1 VKLSVS
7 TIAPADEKGLIS
19 RYMVVS
25 KTPKRGGV
33 VISIPSNISNLMQ
46 ILVGDPNQ
54 ISNSPTTVFNA
65 DRVAFLAELSRKLL
79 AHKVARALPDVV
91 SFAYWSRRAN
101 LMRLADKFA
110 GDEALRMGLGLS
122 FHICPANVPINF
134 AFSMAFGLLSGN
146 TCVLRLPS
154 KSTPTLEVM
163 VEVIGSLLMERDY
176 ATLAHELMLVRYDR
190 NDEISRFWMSVADGR
205 IVWGGDTT
213 VDYMRSMPCRPR
225 SREIAFPD
233 RYSIAAIDPSA
244 VLDLD
249 NAEMQALCLR
259 LFNDMYLMDQA
270 ACSSPQLLVWVGDRA
285 EAEEA
290 KARFWPEIEH
300 LAKSRYMPQAVQIM
314 DKYVQACRNAVNND
328 QVISIKRDS
337 NQLYRIQLSGV
348 SERQDECRGYYGT
361 IHEVTFDTIEPLA
374 PMITEKYQTLT
385 YFGMDITQVRE
396 FITKNRLRGIDRVV
410 PIGKALDMDIVW
422 DGYEIVS
429 ALSRYVVL
437 DFS

>member
-1 VKLSVS
+1 
-7 TIAPADEKGLIS
+7 
-19 RYMVVS
+19 
-25 KTPKRGGV
+25 
-33 VISIPSNISNLMQ
+33 MQ
-46 ILVGDPNQ
+46 ILIGDPNQ

-65 DRVAFLAELSRKLL
+65 DRVAFLADLSRKLL

-101 LMRLADKFA
+101 LMRLADKYTE
-110 GDEALRMGLGLS
+110 DEVLRMGLGLS

-163 VEVIGSLLMERDY
+163 VDVIGSLLKESEY
-176 ATLAHELMLVRYDR
+176 STLASELMLVRYDR
-190 NDEISRFWMSVADGR
+190 NDEVNRFWMSVADGR

-225 SREIAFPD
+225 SREVAFPD
-233 RYSIAAIDPSA
+233 RYSIAAVNPSA
-244 VLDLD
+244 VLALD
-249 NAEMQALCLR
+249 KTELQALCLR
-259 LFNDMYLMDQA
+259 FFNDMYLMDQA
-270 ACSSPQLLVWVGDRA
+270 ACSSPQLLVWVGDLV

-290 KARFWPEIEH
+290 KARFWPEIER

-314 DKYVQACRNAVNND
+314 DKYVQACRNAVSND

-337 NQLYRIQLSGV
+337 NQLYRVQLSGV

-361 IHEVTFDTIEPLA
+361 IHEVTFNTLEPLV

-385 YFGMDITQVRE
+385 YFGLDITQIRA
-396 FITKNRLRGIDRVV
+396 FIVKNRLRGIDRVV

-422 DGYEIVS
+422 DGYEIIS
-429 ALSRYVVL
+429 TLSRYVAL
-437 DFS
+437 DFSHI